1 MTRLPLLRG
10 ALLGA
15 ALFSALA
22 HAQPAANGA
31 GQARARATAPAAPPP
46 GARELAPVDL
56 TGYWTA
62 VVTEDWAWRMR
73 TPQKG
78 DFASVPLNAEGTRVA
93 GTWTESQDG
102 SCSAFGAPALLRMPT
117 RVHVTWADD
126 DTLKLETDN
135 GGQTRLLHFEPAAER
150 AGAAAR
156 AAANVAPGTT
166 AGVNLGS
173 GSAAAGAAQATPR
186 PPSPW
191 TSRPAPAE
199 APARSLQGYSRAEWK
214 TSNIVRASGADGGV
228 VNTRL
233 DESRWAPLEVVT
245 RNLSAA
251 WLRPNGVPY
260 SENALLTEYFDWY
273 SDGADAWF
281 TVTTIVDDPAYLTE
295 PFVISSNFKREASGA
310 KWKPAP
316 CKG

>member
-1 MTRLPLLRG
+1 MSRIRRSLGG
-10 ALLGA
+10 ALLCA
-15 ALFSALA
+15 ALCCAA
-22 HAQPAANGA
+22 AQ
-31 GQARARATAPAAPPP
+31 GQPPTGARARAAAPAAPPS
-46 GARELAPVDL
+46 ARELSPVDF

-62 VVTEDWAWRMR
+62 VITEDWAWRMR
-73 TPQKG
+73 TPPKG

-93 GTWTESQDG
+93 STWTEAQDG
-102 SCSAFGAPALLRMPT
+102 SCLAFGAAALLRMPT
-117 RVHVTWADD
+117 RVQISWQDD

-135 GGQTRLLHFEPAAER
+135 GRQTRLLHFEPPAER
-150 AGAAAR
+150 AQAAAR

-166 AGVNLGS
+166 AGVNTGS
-173 GSAAAGAAQATPR
+173 GSAAAGAAQAAPR

-191 TSRPAPAE
+191 TSRAAPAD
-199 APARSLQGYSRAEWK
+199 APAHSLQGYSRAEWK

-260 SENALLTEYFDWY
+260 SENAVLTEYFDWY
-273 SDGADAWF
+273 SDGGDAWF

-295 PFVISSNFKREASGA
+295 PFVITSNFKREASGA
-310 KWKPAP
+310 KWRPAA